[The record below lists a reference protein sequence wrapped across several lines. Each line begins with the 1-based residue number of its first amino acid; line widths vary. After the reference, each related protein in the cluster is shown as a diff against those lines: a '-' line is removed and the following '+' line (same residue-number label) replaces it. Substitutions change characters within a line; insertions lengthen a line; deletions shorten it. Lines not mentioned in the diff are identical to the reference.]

1 MHRRP
6 LSVAITVVAL
16 CTGACSRAPR
26 PDDLAKL
33 RKEHAAYTLAANVEK
48 GSLTL
53 SSPDGRKSEVMVENL
68 SRIHLYRLNKADS
81 SFGTAGY
88 FWFLEGRGTYL
99 QVPYFAVTPAQFSQ
113 ELARVAAHVQL
124 LDLNRRTQEFEQN
137 KFNVC
142 NLWASPGTE
151 PAKALKPYTDCER

>member
-1 MHRRP
+1 MYHRS
-6 LSVAITVVAL
+6 LSVALAVVAL
-16 CTGACSRAPR
+16 CTGACSRAPS
-26 PDDLAKL
+26 PDDLARL
-33 RKEHAAYTLAANVEK
+33 RKEYATYTLAANVEK

-53 SSPDGRKSEVMVENL
+53 SSPDGSTSEVMVENL
-68 SRIHLYRLNKADS
+68 SRITLYRLNKADS
-81 SFGTAGY
+81 TSGTARY
-88 FWFLEGRGTYL
+88 FWLLEGRNTIL

-113 ELARVAAHVQL
+113 ELARVASHVHL
-124 LDLNRRTQEFEQN
+124 LDLNRRTHEFEQN